1 MTDDRFSDWG
11 DYVAP
16 EPKETTSS
24 TPASSRFA
32 DWSNDEDLQAK
43 GNSSDGMGYL
53 DPIKGAAAGAV
64 GDVAAAATGVQ
75 FAAEKAGYPTVAGV
89 ARNVSSGLHRAEKVI
104 EDTITPEGKAA
115 QGAAL
120 IPNEDQEQLLSH
132 PVREVLMKGAGVA
145 APAAVGVVGGT
156 LGAMLAG
163 PAGAAAGTA
172 GAGALYGLA
181 KGVDQAVAWTNDL
194 NDEDL
199 AKEAPVFGKF
209 KQMYLEENLGKGLDQ
224 AAAEKRASYDA
235 RVALHDGLYG
245 IKQAA
250 FDAGTNALAFG
261 AGRKVLSGLG
271 GSRLTDYVLSGGSLG
286 AVSASS
292 DVNQQNVEITKKG
305 EGQVNPFQTAI
316 AFLNGTAEG
325 IAFHGAGEG
334 AKKLAKWAG
343 FDKDDA
349 PPADN
354 TPRNMS
360 RDMFAEK
367 QAVNTP
373 ASNAPTT
380 GEVPK
385 GARTGEPPKPNE
397 AAQEGQIGN
406 TVNPPTRDQGTPA
419 ADKVKATSKARGK
432 KVDASVTVLDDSTPP
447 AAELEALQKSTAGA
461 PDTVQLAEP
470 PKPAPVPTAETPA
483 ENQAAGSIDADEER
497 NLSQALK
504 LARGDGWLNIDVQGV
519 GKPYERDA
527 TLDPLDL
534 LLRHGYAD
542 AAESLVQRW
551 ESHAASA
558 KSEKNKQEIGAVAT
572 EARRRLVDYLS
583 RSSADSAEPAPVTQ
597 EVSPATEVPE
607 ADPTIDS
614 QVNDFFDKK
623 RDVIRFNNPNQVPEL
638 PESQRVGVREH
649 KGSDGSVWWHRP
661 RKVPQ
666 GKIEQAIK
674 GKTENELLGL
684 GPYTKED
691 VQADV
696 AAGGQEMAAVARDEN
711 GVETAA
717 AATTDRL
724 ASDTVEAL
732 QEANPGKTV
741 TLEQPE
747 QVIEGRLNGTGAV
760 EAPADPNA
768 FDEALAR
775 REVEEQL
782 RTAQPRIGDDG
793 RRILPPAPTE
803 ENIRA
808 GVETRHKEWQIEQE
822 KAAAEERRAKRDL
835 EEEVAAEKEN
845 APPAP
850 PADFKSQKNPAR
862 DRKRAENRDAAD
874 TLFNEQAPSRE
885 TKGRAAIIE
894 RANKILAAAKER
906 GITIPSKLD
915 YEKHSAGQAFLK
927 EAQILASKA
936 RAALKT
942 PKQFPS
948 AEDFDRFAQAEF
960 DLRDGLEGYDRYK
973 KNARAEGDAKFGV
986 KFNEKFQKG
995 AKAKDERTEVSGELE
1010 MRGEGDEFSR
1020 DDTENEGQ
1028 AKTLADAAV
1037 DREVEEYEEPK
1048 PNDRP
1053 TVELKGDEVVA
1064 AADKSADIGTKI
1076 KVETRKSRTITRP
1089 GKSERAS
1096 VDLNDPYEAL
1106 LLQRIKDAERELDKL
1121 RSLPTEEMSEP
1132 ELDRHESGIS
1142 EYEDRLALAKGDL
1155 AQLKKRKDFTS
1166 ALESDET
1173 GTSKQEK
1180 ITAKRTSKL
1189 SDELSSI
1196 AGRKLGPFRK
1206 FIVKQLQ
1213 EIVGDVQVHI
1223 VNGADLTRIAR
1234 EPYESGTVR
1243 GLYTDHPGQG
1253 PRISIAEHL
1262 SKQEFEEVLIH
1273 EAMHALSHRAL
1284 ARSAE
1289 FRHQLNVIKDTL
1301 LNHLK
1306 AKGINPRSYSEEARP
1321 FRYGFTDSIDEFLS
1335 EAWGNKVFHEE
1346 LDKAQLSE
1354 GAARELGIRDWRGK
1368 SLWYAFVEKVRNAF
1382 TRMGIPWPKERVS
1395 ALEGIIKVTEEIAEY
1410 QKRGKTAE
1418 ELRDEE
1424 LLAGMASLPSID
1436 FADTAKRM
1444 IDRLD
1449 TTNAKDLYGKFK
1461 RGAASNT
1468 MLAMI
1473 GQKLGPKF
1481 GYYARKAVQLQ
1492 QEMAVRTDNILRRKG
1507 GGLEMVRE
1515 GDELRKAKPEMM
1527 QKAFDLGF
1535 EAREY
1540 DLDMT
1545 PGAKNEHIFGTSAK
1559 SDILNATQAKKAY
1572 GRLRAE
1578 IDALDPD
1585 VRSWLERSAKFFR
1598 EEDNNTRMGMIR
1610 RVLDTT
1616 DADKQLAAAVAR
1628 GDISRADGTMDALA
1642 QRIFDSKMTDKDKDL
1657 FKTDKVVNHLN
1668 DIAGLKRLKGWYFPQ
1683 ERKGDY
1689 TLGARREVPTPT
1701 GSHAHAVSTDP
1712 ANNTFTFTDPRGANS
1727 DARARRAAQEWA
1739 RELVDKD
1746 FRATIKKVFVLQ
1758 SDPTKI
1764 ISNEEAGAIGAP
1776 PTLKAYKVEVMNEFF
1791 DLFEDPAS
1799 RNAKRA
1805 ELEKDGWINIKNS
1818 VRQQNPNARW
1828 DGMVPSQFATLISS
1842 LQSRDKFKGM
1852 TPGQQNE
1859 LLQALSQ
1866 SATRLL
1872 PGARIQHHNLQSRNV
1887 AGYNRNIINVL
1898 AKSAEESARFQAKTE
1913 FMPKIS
1919 EMLKSAKDEIDLNP
1933 YSKRAED
1940 RQLVLRDLETRL
1952 LVETGVHHEGFINK
1966 TLDTLNKV
1974 SIIDKLFGPSFHI
1987 INIQE
1992 PALVAAPVVGGR
2004 HGFVR
2009 TARAMKDAYNMI
2021 GGRTNALVPA
2031 VKDTWRAIQ
2040 GEKTN
2045 FSDYRANFK
2054 AEIAKNISG
2063 ERGVRLSGMLDML
2076 HDSNL
2081 LGHEAGMEVARLA
2094 DPAAG
2099 RFMQALDRVDLVS
2112 RQVGQAIEAINRA
2125 VTGLTAYEL
2134 EYARNKGN
2142 HQAAMRYAHDVVHDT
2157 MGNYSASNSAPVFNH
2172 PVGRAMLQFKKYA
2185 QKTYFLLGKM
2195 AGRAYEGDRESQKAL
2210 LGVLFTHG
2218 VVAGALGMPIEP
2230 IKAAA
2235 IVSNALGISP
2245 YSWDEIEAAIRDEAA
2260 TLLGKKVGT
2269 AVTRGVPRAFLG
2281 YDASGRQGL
2290 ADLTTGLGPRSS
2302 SSSDIKSWLFDT
2314 IMGPSLGMPFKMMEG
2329 AQKSVGNL
2337 AKGDVSGAAREAL
2350 DVFPVKF
2357 VRDFA
2362 RAGYGA
2368 VEGRK
2373 NNTGR
2378 ELMAPYS
2385 PFETAVQ
2392 MAGFTPSRRADE
2404 AEMRSKFNAVDQHR
2418 KHERRGL
2425 IADWVTA
2432 TPEGKRDAMAAIQ
2445 KYNQTVPGNARIQQS
2460 DLQSELKRRKTEKA
2474 KGGYDRGMRIT
2485 KQNRDI
2491 HDRMNQVYGD

>member
-11 DYVAP
+11 DYAAP
-16 EPKETTSS
+16 EAKETTSS
-24 TPASSRFA
+24 TPTSSRFA

-43 GNSSDGMGYL
+43 ENSSDGMGYL
-53 DPIKGAAAGAV
+53 DPVKGAAAGAF

-75 FAAEKAGYPTVAGV
+75 VAAEKTGFPTVARA
-89 ARNVSSGLHRAEKVI
+89 ARSASSGLHRAEKVI

-115 QGAAL
+115 QSAAL
-120 IPNEDQEQLLSH
+120 IPGEDREQLGSH
-132 PVREVLMKGAGVA
+132 PIREAAMKGAGVA

-209 KQMYLEENLGKGLDQ
+209 KQMYLEENLGKGMYPQ
-224 AAAEKRASYDA
+224 AAEEQASYDA

-245 IKQAA
+245 VKQAA

-261 AGRKVLSGLG
+261 AGRKVLTGLG

-292 DVNQQNVEITKKG
+292 DVNQQTVEGVKKG
-305 EGQVNPFQTAI
+305 EDKLNPVQTAI

-343 FDKDDA
+343 FKQDDA

-373 ASNAPTT
+373 DSTAPTT

-406 TVNPPTRDQGTPA
+406 TVNPPTRDQGTPGA
-419 ADKVKATSKARGK
+419 TKAKQTSKTRGK
-432 KVDASVTVLDDSTPP
+432 KAKVEASVTVLDDSTPP
-447 AAELEALQKSTAGA
+447 AAELEALQKSTPGA

-470 PKPAPVPTAETPA
+470 PQPAPDPTAEP
-483 ENQAAGSIDADEER
+483 
-497 NLSQALK
+497 
-504 LARGDGWLNIDVQGV
+504 
-519 GKPYERDA
+519 P
-527 TLDPLDL
+527 
-534 LLRHGYAD
+534 
-542 AAESLVQRW
+542 
-551 ESHAASA
+551 
-558 KSEKNKQEIGAVAT
+558 VA
-572 EARRRLVDYLS
+572 
-583 RSSADSAEPAPVTQ
+583 SAEPAPVTP

-623 RDVIRFNNPNQVPEL
+623 RDVVRFNNPDQVPEL
-638 PESQRVGVREH
+638 PESQRVGVRVH
-649 KGSDGSVWWHRP
+649 KGSNGSIWWHRP

-696 AAGGQEMAAVARDEN
+696 AAGGQELAAVARDEN

-724 ASDTVEAL
+724 APETVEAL
-732 QEANPGKTV
+732 QEANPDKTV

-747 QVIEGRLNGTGAV
+747 QVIEGRLNGTGTTEV
-760 EAPADPNA
+760 PADPNA

-808 GVETRHKEWQIEQE
+808 GVETRRKEWQIEQE

-874 TLFNEQAPSRE
+874 TLFNEQAPTRE

-894 RANKILAAAKER
+894 RANKILAVAKER

-927 EAQILASKA
+927 EAQILASRA

-942 PKQFPS
+942 PKRFPS

-973 KNARAEGDAKFGV
+973 KNARAEGDRSNQQSLDQTRKTEDYVEYDPRNDEFTDDDRE
-986 KFNEKFQKG
+986 NEKQ
-995 AKAKDERTEVSGELE
+995 TS
-1010 MRGEGDEFSR
+1010 
-1020 DDTENEGQ
+1020 
-1028 AKTLADAAV
+1028 TLADAAV
-1037 DREVEEYEEPK
+1037 DREVEEYEAPK

-1064 AADKSADIGTKI
+1064 AADKSADVGTKI
-1076 KVETRKSRTITRP
+1076 KVETRKSRAVTRP

-1106 LLQRIKDAERELDKL
+1106 LLQRVKDAERALDKL
-1121 RSLPTEEMSEP
+1121 RSLPTQEMSEP

-1155 AQLKKRKDFTS
+1155 AQLKKRKDFTL
-1166 ALESDET
+1166 ALGSDET
-1173 GTSKQEK
+1173 ETSKQKK

-1223 VNGADLTRIAR
+1223 VDGAELTRIAR

-1243 GLYTDHPGQG
+1243 GLYTDHLGQG
-1253 PRISIAEHL
+1253 PRVSIAEHL

-1284 ARSAE
+1284 SRSAE

-1335 EAWGNKVFHEE
+1335 EAWGNKLFHEE

-1368 SLWYAFVEKVRNAF
+1368 SLWYAFVEKVRNAL

-1424 LLAGMASLPSID
+1424 LLAGMTSLPSID

-1444 IDRLD
+1444 IERLD
-1449 TTNAKDLYGKFK
+1449 TANVKDLYGRFK

-1468 MLAMI
+1468 MLAMM

-1481 GYYARKAVQLQ
+1481 GYYVRKAVKLQ
-1492 QEMAVRTDNILRRKG
+1492 QEMAVRTDNILRRPG
-1507 GGLEMVRE
+1507 GALELTRE
-1515 GDELRKAKPEMM
+1515 SDELRKAKPEMM

-1578 IDALDPD
+1578 IDALDLD
-1585 VRSWLERSAKFFR
+1585 VRSWLERSAKFYR

-1628 GDISRADGTMDALA
+1628 GDISRADGTMDALM
-1642 QRIFDSKMTDKDKDL
+1642 QRIFNSKMTDKDKEL
-1657 FKTDKVVNHLN
+1657 FKTDKVINHLN
-1668 DIAGLKRLKGWYFPQ
+1668 DIAEYKRLKGWYFPQ
-1683 ERKGDY
+1683 EREGDY
-1689 TLGARREVPTPT
+1689 ILSARREVPTPT
-1701 GSHAHAVSTDP
+1701 GSHVHAVSSDP
-1712 ANNTFTFTDPRGANS
+1712 ANNTFVFTDPRGANS

-1739 RELVDKD
+1739 RDLVDKD
-1746 FRATIKKVFVLQ
+1746 FRATIKKAFVLQ
-1758 SDPTKI
+1758 SDPTKV
-1764 ISNEEAGAIGAP
+1764 ISSEEAGAIGAP
-1776 PTLKAYKVEVMNEFF
+1776 PTFKAYKVEVNNEYFN
-1791 DLFEDPAS
+1791 LFKDPAS
-1799 RNAKRA
+1799 RNAASA
-1805 ELEKDGWINIKNS
+1805 ELEKAGWSKIVHS
-1818 VRQQNPNARW
+1818 VRQLNPNARW

-1842 LQSRDKFKGM
+1842 LQKRDKFIGM

-1872 PGARIQHHNLQSRNV
+1872 PGARLQHHNLQSRNV
-1887 AGYNRNIINVL
+1887 AGYNRNMINVL

-1919 EMLKSAKDEIDLNP
+1919 EMLAAAKEEIDLAK
-1933 YSKRAED
+1933 YDKVRTEQ
-1940 RQLVLRDLETRL
+1940 RQQLLRDLETRL
-1952 LVETGVHHEGFINK
+1952 LVETGVHHDGFINK

-1974 SIIDKLFGPSFHI
+1974 SIIDKLFGPSFHF

-2021 GGRTNALVPA
+2021 GGRTNALVPG

-2063 ERGVRLSGMLDML
+2063 ERGGRLSEMLDYL

-2099 RFMQALDRVDLVS
+2099 RLMQALDRVDLVS

-2134 EYARNKGN
+2134 EFARNKGN

-2172 PVGRAMLQFKKYA
+2172 PLGRAMLQFKKYA

-2195 AGRAYEGDRESQKAL
+2195 LGNAYEGDRESQKAL

-2235 IVSNALGISP
+2235 IVSNAIGVSP
-2245 YSWDEIEAAIRDEAA
+2245 YSWDEIEAAIREEAA
-2260 TLLGKKVGT
+2260 ALLGKKLGT

-2314 IMGPSLGMPFKMMEG
+2314 AMGPSLSMPIKMMEG

-2357 VRDFA
+2357 VRDLA

-2368 VEGRK
+2368 AEGRK

-2385 PFETAVQ
+2385 PFETVVQ
-2392 MAGFTPSRRADE
+2392 AAGLTPSRRADE
-2404 AEMRSKFNAVDQHR
+2404 AEERTKFNAADQHR
-2418 KHERRGL
+2418 ERDRRGL
-2425 IADWVTA
+2425 ISRWVTA
-2432 TPEGKRDAMAAIQ
+2432 TPEGKRSAMTAIQ

-2460 DLQSELKRRKTEKA
+2460 DLQAELKRRKTEKA
-2474 KGGYDRGMRIT
+2474 EGSYDRGMRIT
-2485 KQNRDI
+2485 KRNRDI
-2491 HDRMNQVYGD
+2491 YDRMNQVYGD